1 MINMIDIK
9 KTICIVPLLLL
20 TIGMQAQKKQSSGTS
35 ELQKIVTYLASDELT
50 GRYPG
55 THGDTLASNFIV
67 SQFLKAGIKP
77 LGNTSA
83 IDKGKRYFQDFDL
96 PVSQK
101 MEGENHLMI
110 GTISLTLNK
119 DYRPLTYS
127 ANGVVKGEI
136 VYLGF
141 GLQSNDKS
149 FPWNDYRSTD
159 VKGKC
164 VLILRGLPD
173 NKKIQKQMAHLSSDR
188 SKALLAQD
196 MGATAVMFI
205 SQANDSIDAFG
216 SLTERDFALKIPVVQ
231 IKRNKAEKIFGDEA
245 LNDKE
250 SGMGAM
256 AAMGGAMGNMET
268 SKAPRIQNNQADLQV
283 NLVRIFTKTHN
294 IVGYLEGRNS
304 NLRNQYIVIGAHY
317 DHLGMG
323 GEHSG
328 SRRPDT
334 LAIHNGA
341 DDNASGVATIL
352 HLARRLKSLQPE
364 RSILF
369 VAFSAEEE
377 GVIGSKQFADRLP
390 VKLQS
395 ISAMFNFDMVG
406 SLRKSALTVG
416 GSGTSTESD
425 SLIHIAAKSSGLHVT
440 CSPEGYG
447 PSDHASF
454 YAKQIPV
461 FYFTTGGTLTY
472 HTPDDKASTLNY
484 AGMDSVASYAE
495 RLIMLVANRPDKLT
509 YHEAGAP
516 NAEPMRAHFKVTL
529 GLMPD
534 ITGGDNKGLRADI
547 VVKGKPAYEAGLRSG
562 DVITDINGKSV
573 SNIEDYMARL
583 AELKP
588 GENVNVKVRRGEEI
602 INFVVHLANQN
613 K

>member
-1 MINMIDIK
+1 MNMIDIK

-20 TIGMQAQKKQSSGTS
+20 TIGLQAQKRQSSGAS
-35 ELQKIVTYLASDELT
+35 ELQKMVTYLASDELA

-67 SQFLKAGIKP
+67 SQFQKAGIKP
-77 LGNTSA
+77 LGNTSTT
-83 IDKGKRYFQDFDL
+83 DKEKKYFQDFDL
-96 PVSQK
+96 PLSQK
-101 MEGENHLMI
+101 VEGNNHLVI
-110 GTISLTLNK
+110 GTNPLSLNT
-119 DYRPLTYS
+119 DYRPLNYS
-127 ANGVVKGEI
+127 GNGTINSEI

-149 FPWNDYRSTD
+149 FPWNDYRNVN

-196 MGATAVMFI
+196 MGAVAVLFI

-231 IKRNKAEKIFGDEA
+231 IKRNKAEKIFGNEA
-245 LNDKE
+245 INDKE

-268 SKAPRIQNNQADLQV
+268 GNAPKIQNNQADMQV
-283 NLVRIFTKTHN
+283 NLVRVFVKTHN
-294 IVGYLEGRNS
+294 IVGYLEGRNP
-304 NLRNQYIVIGAHY
+304 NLRNQYIIIGAHY

-334 LAIHNGA
+334 LAIHHGA

-352 HLARRLKSLQPE
+352 HLAHRLKALQPE
-364 RSILF
+364 RSVVF

-377 GVIGSKQFADRLP
+377 GIIGSKQFTDKLP
-390 VKLQS
+390 VNIQS

-406 SLRKSALTVG
+406 SLRSSALTVG

-425 SLIHIAAKSSGLHVT
+425 SLIHIAAKESGLHVT

-447 PSDHASF
+447 PSDHAF
-454 YAKQIPV
+454 CIK
-461 FYFTTGGTLTY
+461 
-472 HTPDDKASTLNY
+472 
-484 AGMDSVASYAE
+484 
-495 RLIMLVANRPDKLT
+495 
-509 YHEAGAP
+509 
-516 NAEPMRAHFKVTL
+516 
-529 GLMPD
+529 
-534 ITGGDNKGLRADI
+534 
-547 VVKGKPAYEAGLRSG
+547 
-562 DVITDINGKSV
+562 
-573 SNIEDYMARL
+573 
-583 AELKP
+583 
-588 GENVNVKVRRGEEI
+588 
-602 INFVVHLANQN
+602 
-613 K
+613 

>member
-1 MINMIDIK
+1 MNIK
-9 KTICIVPLLLL
+9 KTICIVPLILL
-20 TIGMQAQKKQSSGTS
+20 TISLQAQKKQVSGAS
-35 ELQKIVTYLASDELT
+35 ELRNTVTYLASDELV

-55 THGDTLASNFIV
+55 THGDTLAANFIV
-67 SQFLKAGIKP
+67 SHFEKSGIKP
-77 LGNTSA
+77 WGNPSST
-83 IDKGKRYFQDFDL
+83 DKKKKYFQDFDL
-96 PVSQK
+96 PLSQK
-101 MEGENHLMI
+101 VEGDNHLMI
-110 GTISLTLNK
+110 GTNSLKLNT
-119 DYRPLTYS
+119 DYRPLNYS
-127 ANGVVKGEI
+127 GNGSVKGEI
-136 VYLGF
+136 IYLGF

-149 FPWNDYRSTD
+149 FPWNDYRNAD

-205 SQANDSIDAFG
+205 SQASDSVDAFG

-231 IKRNKAEKIFGDEA
+231 IKRNMAEKIFGSDA
-245 LNDKE
+245 LNDRE

-256 AAMGGAMGNMET
+256 AAMGGAMGNMQT
-268 SKAPRIQNNQADLQV
+268 GDSPKIQNNQTDLQV
-283 NLVRIFTKTHN
+283 NLVRVYVKTHN
-294 IVGYLEGRNS
+294 IVGYLEGS
-304 NLRNQYIVIGAHY
+304 NPALRNEYIIIGAHY

-334 LAIHNGA
+334 LAIHHGA
-341 DDNASGVATIL
+341 DDNASGVATML
-352 HLARRLKSLQPE
+352 HLARQLKSVRPE
-364 RSILF
+364 RSVLF

-377 GVIGSKQFADRLP
+377 GVIGSKQFADKLP
-390 VKLQS
+390 VKTES
-395 ISAMFNFDMVG
+395 VSAMFNFDMVG
-406 SLRKSALTVG
+406 SLRNSALTVG

-425 SLIHIAAKSSGLHVT
+425 SLIHVAAKGSGLHVT

-472 HTPDDKASTLNY
+472 HTPDDQASTLNY
-484 AGMDSVASYAE
+484 AGMDSVANYAQK
-495 RLIMLVANRPDKLT
+495 LISLVANRPNKLT

-516 NAEPMRAHFKVTL
+516 NAEPMRAQFKVTL

-583 AELKP
+583 SELKP
-588 GENVNVKVRRGEEI
+588 GENVNVKVRRGTEI
-602 INFVVHLANQN
+602 INFVVHLTNPN